1 MDSLSGTS
9 SGACDPRIPAA
20 PSFTSSQ
27 EYADLKDVELGQVP
41 GPGRLER
48 IGCWAMIV
56 VAVLMVVGI
65 VMLAVFWN
73 R

>member
-1 MDSLSGTS
+1 MNSLSGNSFGASNPRTS
-9 SGACDPRIPAA
+9 SA

-48 IGCWAMIV
+48 MGCWAMII